1 MQRFLLAPLLAL
13 FALVSNPA
21 HAIGLL
27 RDAEVE
33 RGLREIAAPVLQAA
47 GLSAGNVRI
56 LIVND
61 PSLNAFV
68 MNSRAIFIHS
78 GLLMKLKSREQLQA
92 VLGHEAAHIANGHL
106 TRRPVNAQ
114 NARTASKI
122 GLALSLA
129 AGAASGNGAAGAG
142 LAIGSQSAARR
153 VFLGH
158 TRSEENSADQSSVR
172 YMMRAGADPMAAV
185 EVQEIF
191 AGKVALNV
199 SRQDPYMRSHPL
211 TRDRIRALKSLA
223 SVNRDNIRPNPR
235 LDAWFDLIHG
245 KLTAFKRAPTWTL
258 RQTKGKTDAISTMRQ
273 AVAYHRQPNTKKAVA
288 SINALLKKQ
297 PNNPYVHELKGQILM
312 ESRQFG
318 ASVKSYGRAA
328 NLAPRSP
335 LILGG
340 YGRALLATKST
351 ANTKTALSVL
361 KKANARDGLDARILR
376 DLGVAY
382 ARLGQNGMASLATA
396 ERYALVG
403 KICDA
408 GIHAQRASGL
418 LSRGSASW
426 QRAQDV
432 VQTHRQNCSGKK
444 RKRG

>member
-1 MQRFLLAPLLAL
+1 MRRILIPPLVLAFTWLA
-13 FALVSNPA
+13 STA

-33 RGLREIAAPVLQAA
+33 RGLREIAAPILQAA
-47 GLSAGNVRI
+47 GLSSGNVAI
-56 LIVND
+56 LLVND
-61 PSLNAFV
+61 QSLNAFV
-68 MNSRAIFIHS
+68 VNSRAIFIHS
-78 GLLMKLKSREQLQA
+78 GLLMKLESREQLQA
-92 VLGHEAAHIANGHL
+92 VIGHEAAHIANGHL
-106 TRRPVNAQ
+106 TRRPINAR

-129 AGAASGNGAAGAG
+129 AGAASGNGAAAAG
-142 LAIGSQSAARR
+142 LAVGSQSAARR
-153 VFLGH
+153 VFFGH
-158 TRSEENSADQSSVR
+158 TRSEETSADQSSIR
-172 YMMRAGADPMAAV
+172 FMISAGADPMAAV

-191 AGKVALNV
+191 AGKVALNAT
-199 SRQDPYMRSHPL
+199 RQDPYMRSHPL
-211 TRDRIRALKSLA
+211 TRERIRTLKSLA
-223 SVNRDNIRPNPR
+223 SVNRDNVRPNPK

-245 KLTAFKRAPTWTL
+245 KLTAFQRAPSWTL
-258 RQTKGKTDAISTMRQ
+258 RKTKGNNDAISTMRQ
-273 AVAYHRQPNTKKAVA
+273 AVAYHRQPNAKQAVA
-288 SINALLKKQ
+288 TINKLLEAQ
-297 PNNPYVHELKGQILM
+297 PNNPYVHELKGQILL
-312 ESRQFG
+312 ESRQFN
-318 ASVKSYGRAA
+318 AAVQSYKRAA
-328 NLAPRSP
+328 DLAPRTS

-340 YGRALLATKST
+340 YGRALLATNST
-351 ANTKTALSVL
+351 ANTKTALAVL
-361 KKANARDGLDARILR
+361 KRAQARDSLDARILR

-432 VQTHRQNCSGKK
+432 VQTHRQNCNGKK